1 MTALTWALN
10 VVAVAGAAWAV
21 TWGSIGW
28 SAGRRAGVDPA
39 KQQCCV
45 GSSVRSDYPSSRDG
59 NELELVLLPLPNAPG
74 RAPNS
79 APRRSESPLS
89 GATTTGRSAVVGG

>member
-39 KQQCCV
+39 KAAVLCWLIGPIGLPILKRWQRART
-45 GSSVRSDYPSSRDG
+45 GSVAFA
-59 NELELVLLPLPNAPG
+59 E
-74 RAPNS
+74 RAGKGAQLGAAAIRKP
-79 APRRSESPLS
+79 AERRNND
-89 GATTTGRSAVVGG
+89 R

>member
-28 SAGRRAGVDPA
+28 SAGRRAGVGEVHAISRRCNTNRDHVM
-39 KQQCCV
+39 V
-45 GSSVRSDYPSSRDG
+45 GLPR
-59 NELELVLLPLPNAPG
+59 LLVDEVGQREG
-74 RAPNS
+74 R
-79 APRRSESPLS
+79 R
-89 GATTTGRSAVVGG
+89 